1 MRLAHHVS
9 ARGDKRW
16 WTEGWPASRAML
28 RLRFEVDP
36 HEAPA
41 HRRSLPGHHVV
52 ENTPWLNTLQRGA
65 LSIMNIREVLADNLR
80 RYRQE
85 RGLSQEELAHR
96 AEIDR
101 TYISALERC
110 VYAAS
115 IDVVDRLAT
124 ALGVEAADLLRK
136 AEQPGQSDQ

>member
-1 MRLAHHVS
+1 
-9 ARGDKRW
+9 
-16 WTEGWPASRAML
+16 
-28 RLRFEVDP
+28 
-36 HEAPA
+36 
-41 HRRSLPGHHVV
+41 
-52 ENTPWLNTLQRGA
+52 
-65 LSIMNIREVLADNLR
+65 MNIREALADNLR

-85 RGLSQEELAHR
+85 HGLSQEELAHR

-124 ALGVEAADLLRK
+124 ALGVGAADLLRK
-136 AEQPGQSDQ
+136 ADQPGQTDE